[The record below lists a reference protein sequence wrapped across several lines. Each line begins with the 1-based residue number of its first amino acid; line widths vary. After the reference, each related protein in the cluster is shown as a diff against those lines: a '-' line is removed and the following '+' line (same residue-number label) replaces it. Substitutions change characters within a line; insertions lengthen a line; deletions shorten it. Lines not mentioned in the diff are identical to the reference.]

1 MTSFYLFI
9 YFRKTNLKE
18 VRYTAVRLAFSNGHV
33 NWTYTVP
40 PFPDVKLIDT
50 FYSSAENISAS
61 VMQMM
66 FFLPL
71 LYLLYS
77 TKRISPQN

>member
-1 MTSFYLFI
+1 MTKFFI
-9 YFRKTNLKE
+9 FLEKQISE

-33 NWTYTVP
+33 NWTYTVH

-50 FYSSAENISAS
+50 FYSPAENISAS

-66 FFLPL
+66 FFLL
-71 LYLLYS
+71 LL
-77 TKRISPQN
+77 